1 MKLKLLA
8 VACRC
13 RGCFACRGG
22 DVTYRNDVA
31 PLLKKYCAECHAAT
45 ADAPS
50 MADFKLDEEKYKKA
64 KVGPRSDTYE
74 HLLQLVN
81 GNSHGRFHAPPGRW
95 DQPLRQRGKPGNMYK
110 YLGETEAE
118 RAANFKIVNAWVVGE
133 GNKWDMNGIG
143 QRGEMP
149 AHHPGTTEK
158 NETQI
163 LI

>member
-1 MKLKLLA
+1 MMKLKLLTVLAGA
-8 VACRC
+8 VVALP
-13 RGCFACRGG
+13 AMAA
-22 DVTYRNDVA
+22 DVTYRNDMA

-50 MADFKLDEEKYKKA
+50 MAEFKLDEEKYKKA

-81 GNSHGRFHAPPGRW
+81 GNSTGAFMRRLDDGTNPYAKE
-95 DQPLRQRGKPGNMYK
+95 GKPGNMYK

-143 QRGEMP
+143 QRGDMP
-149 AHHPGTTEK
+149 PITLEQLRRMK
-158 NETQI
+158 
-163 LI
+163 LKY

>member
-1 MKLKLLA
+1 MKMMNLKLLTI
-8 VACRC
+8 VA
-13 RGCFACRGG
+13 GAFVALPALAA

-50 MADFKLDEEKYKKA
+50 MAEFKLDEEKYKKA

-81 GNSHGRFHAPPGRW
+81 GNSTGAFMRRLDDGSNPYAK
-95 DQPLRQRGKPGNMYK
+95 GKPGNMYK

-118 RAANFKIVNAWVVGE
+118 RAANFKIVNDWVVGE
-133 GNKWDMNGIG
+133 GNKWDMNGIK
-143 QRGEMP
+143 QRGDMP
-149 AHHPGTTEK
+149 PITLEQLRRMK
-158 NETQI
+158 
-163 LI
+163 LKY

>member
-1 MKLKLLA
+1 MRKLKLLTVLAGAA
-8 VACRC
+8 VALP
-13 RGCFACRGG
+13 AMAA
-22 DVTYRNDVA
+22 DVTYRNDMA

-50 MADFKLDEEKYKKA
+50 MAEFKLDEEKYKKA

-81 GNSHGRFHAPPGRW
+81 GNSTGALMRRLDDGTNPYAKE
-95 DQPLRQRGKPGNMYK
+95 GKPGNMYK

-143 QRGEMP
+143 QRGDMP
-149 AHHPGTTEK
+149 PITLEQLRRMK
-158 NETQI
+158 
-163 LI
+163 LKY